1 MLDIGKLDCIQLF
14 KTFGGTGSTGRLRV
28 FVLPELDT
36 DNPYDLPEVIT
47 PTLLLNTACVS
58 IKLQTKGM
66 ASEADPSGVVNYS
79 YWKCTID
86 GSISP
91 TKLRLGAYA
100 VIDRWNNQIIK
111 GIVDQIDR
119 KHSNRYRLTI
129 DTAQNVPFEV
139 VDEVIELNPT
149 EVLEVLADA
158 NSD

>member
-14 KTFGGTGSTGRLRV
+14 KAFGGTGSTGRLRV
-28 FVLPELDT
+28 FVLPDLDT

-47 PTLLLNTACVS
+47 PTLLLNTECVS
-58 IKLQTKGM
+58 MKLQTKGM

-86 GSISP
+86 GSIPP

-100 VIDRWNNQIIK
+100 VIDRWNNQVIK

-158 NSD
+158 SNS